1 MGNVFKK
8 NKMTEAIEPLAV
20 DLGVDGYVNAV
31 AEKGFTD
38 ATKDA
43 VSSGIDNAK
52 QDVKGKVEKAEEVA
66 GFIQDDF
73 NSLKENVS
81 DFFASDEEKRKKKE
95 EEEAKK
101 KAEEEQK
108 KAEEEAAEEYRNM
121 LDRSYI
127 LHTACIVCS
136 CAYTNESV
144 NPSYIVVPKSHGEFI
159 HGMPQLTVADYIA
172 NQNVLDFGIC
182 RSPKNPA
189 VQEKAREILD
199 EVQEETK
206 SWTDK
211 VMDLFV
217 DKSKKTVCD
226 SKESL
231 AAYCAAKC
239 TPQFFT
245 GWADGKEDV
254 FIDGQKALLGRCTMS
269 CAYGGEITIQSSGQ
283 PE

>member
-1 MGNVFKK
+1 M
-8 NKMTEAIEPLAV
+8 
-20 DLGVDGYVNAV
+20 
-31 AEKGFTD
+31 
-38 ATKDA
+38 
-43 VSSGIDNAK
+43 
-52 QDVKGKVEKAEEVA
+52 
-66 GFIQDDF
+66 
-73 NSLKENVS
+73 
-81 DFFASDEEKRKKKE
+81 
-95 EEEAKK
+95 
-101 KAEEEQK
+101 EQK

-172 NQNVLDFGIC
+172 NKNVLDFGIC

>member
-43 VSSGIDNAK
+43 VSSGIDNVK
-52 QDVKGKVEKAEEVA
+52 QDVKGKVEKA
-66 GFIQDDF
+66 
-73 NSLKENVS
+73 
-81 DFFASDEEKRKKKE
+81 
-95 EEEAKK
+95 KK
-101 KAEEEQK
+101 KAE
-108 KAEEEAAEEYRNM
+108 EEYRNM

-172 NQNVLDFGIC
+172 NKNVLDFGIC

-211 VMDLFV
+211 IMDLFV

>member
-43 VSSGIDNAK
+43 VSSGIDNVK

-81 DFFASDEEKRKKKE
+81 DFFASDEEK
-95 EEEAKK
+95 
-101 KAEEEQK
+101 
-108 KAEEEAAEEYRNM
+108 AAEEYRNM

-172 NQNVLDFGIC
+172 NENVLDFGIC

-239 TPQFFT
+239 TPQFFI

>member
-52 QDVKGKVEKAEEVA
+52 QTAKGVEAKAEEVA

-81 DFFASDEEKRKKKE
+81 DFFASDEEKQKKKE

-172 NQNVLDFGIC
+172 NKNVLDF
-182 RSPKNPA
+182 
-189 VQEKAREILD
+189 
-199 EVQEETK
+199 
-206 SWTDK
+206 
-211 VMDLFV
+211 
-217 DKSKKTVCD
+217 
-226 SKESL
+226 
-231 AAYCAAKC
+231 
-239 TPQFFT
+239 
-245 GWADGKEDV
+245 
-254 FIDGQKALLGRCTMS
+254 LL
-269 CAYGGEITIQSSGQ
+269 Q
-283 PE
+283 